1 MEGLGS
7 TVAKALEIGEITNHF
22 CYVVSQAFGQTHI
35 GYPYSQQKITSCMLK
50 TVCVLHEFDQE
61 KIRNQMQ
68 KQLKHQPRHIR
79 KIGRGAPAGQHAK
92 DLVNPK
98 LQELVAGLAVPAAP
112 ASTGGD
118 QPDLK

>member
-1 MEGLGS
+1 MVTAVHAGGSPGGGYSHERRRRRWMEGLGS
-7 TVAKALEIGEITNHF
+7 TAAKALEIGEIINHF

-68 KQLKHQPRHIR
+68 KQLKHQPRHI
-79 KIGRGAPAGQHAK
+79 
-92 DLVNPK
+92 
-98 LQELVAGLAVPAAP
+98 LAV
-112 ASTGGD
+112 
-118 QPDLK
+118 